1 MNQPLGMMPLGV
13 VYALPDLSAPSTL
26 LLGTLAEDLTKRG
39 ISHRLLVTRTVF
51 QVPCWRNLAVGDVPH
66 DEAVSIAARHSRNCE
81 TLVVLDGTT
90 PLNVL
95 DSNSSPVHIA
105 DGKIV
110 EHTIQIQPTPF
121 TRWAPVRDGP
131 SGDKA
136 WGGAREVKP
145 WDFDCEVTIPVL
157 DAWDTLPMVIEL
169 LRAQSIRP
177 FISIVDCGSIPEQAE
192 WLEALRADDLEI
204 HTLRFN
210 GVRHSSD
217 FPAASLDLAM
227 SICRSEVLVTLHVD
241 VFLRQQTSLQQL
253 VELCGIENPAVGF
266 GMTPRDTPGWE
277 NALTHSFSAFHMPT
291 MDAIGAGWS
300 LRRAARLAGIEDAH
314 RHHGPLGQF
323 MDTETCMALVM
334 QECGMKPLIIATEAN
349 FEMTI
354 HPLMRHTRTLVG
366 SRLYC
371 PAHRV
376 KAEGWLAE
384 ALAEG
389 AVNLAEWKGENA

>member
-39 ISHRLLVTRTVF
+39 ISHRLLLTRTVF
-51 QVPCWRNLAVGDVPH
+51 QVPGWRNLAVGDVSH

-95 DSNSSPVHIA
+95 DGAPVEPA
-105 DGKIV
+105 QV
-110 EHTIQIQPTPF
+110 VQIQPVPF

-136 WGGAREVKP
+136 WEGAREVKP
-145 WDFDCEVTIPVL
+145 WGFDCEVTIPVL

-177 FISIVDCGSIPEQAE
+177 FISIIDCGSVPEQAE
-192 WLEALRADDLEI
+192 WLEALRADDLEL

-227 SICRSEVLVTLHVD
+227 SICRSEVLVTQHVD
-241 VFLRQQTSLQQL
+241 VFPRQRTTLQQL
-253 VELCGIENPAVGF
+253 VELCCERTPAVGF
-266 GMTPRDTPGWE
+266 GMTPRDIPGWE
-277 NALTHSFSAFHMPT
+277 GALSHSFSAFHIPT
-291 MDAIGAGWS
+291 MDRVGGGWS
-300 LRRAARLAGIEDAH
+300 LRRAATLSGIPGAH

-323 MDTETCMALVM
+323 MDTETCMALVLKNAGIESLVIGSEENF
-334 QECGMKPLIIATEAN
+334 QTTVHPLI
-349 FEMTI
+349 
-354 HPLMRHTRTLVG
+354 RHVRTLTG

-371 PAHRV
+371 PAHKA
-376 KAEGWLAE
+376 KAEADLAE
-384 ALAEG
+384 ALAE
-389 AVNLAEWKGENA
+389 AAFNLDLWV